1 MYSHQP
7 ESTPNNK
14 SLIFSVKQKSK
25 YSETKKDSR
34 PTEWTG
40 VFIYKRRL
48 PTLPLLRSTI
58 GVARLNFS
66 VRDGKRWIP
75 RAITTLISYQG
86 IIHGEQDSNLESR
99 GKQSAESLGLLVPLG
114 WDIATLTP
122 AAYPRRR
129 LRRPSGISNLGAGF
143 ALRCFQRLSNPHLG
157 TRRCS
162 WRNNRYARGMSNTVL
177 SY

>member
-1 MYSHQP
+1 MKLKRAIIKNIVQY
-7 ESTPNNK
+7 TNK
-14 SLIFSVKQKSK
+14 KRLPPK
-25 YSETKKDSR
+25 R
-34 PTEWTG
+34 N
-40 VFIYKRRL
+40 KRRL

>member
-1 MYSHQP
+1 MYSHKL

-25 YSETKKDSR
+25 NTQTKKDSR
-34 PTEWTG
+34 PREWTG
-40 VFIYKRRL
+40 VFNHKRRL

-86 IIHGEQDSNLESR
+86 IIHGEQDLDHKVTRQTIGGKSR
-99 GKQSAESLGLLVPLG
+99 AISTARLGYRYPHTCGLSTSSSA
-114 WDIATLTP
+114 T
-122 AAYPRRR
+122 
-129 LRRPSGISNLGAGF
+129 
-143 ALRCFQRLSNPHLG
+143 ALRDI
-157 TRRCS
+157 
-162 WRNNRYARGMSNTVL
+162 
-177 SY
+177 

>member
-1 MYSHQP
+1 MICNPRKPRKH
-7 ESTPNNK
+7 T
-14 SLIFSVKQKSK
+14 VKAD
-25 YSETKKDSR
+25 YTKKDSR

-40 VFIYKRRL
+40 VFNHKRRL

>member
-1 MYSHQP
+1 MPSIP
-7 ESTPNNK
+7 
-14 SLIFSVKQKSK
+14 
-25 YSETKKDSR
+25 KKDSR

>member
-1 MYSHQP
+1 MG
-7 ESTPNNK
+7 NK
-14 SLIFSVKQKSK
+14 
-25 YSETKKDSR
+25 
-34 PTEWTG
+34 
-40 VFIYKRRL
+40 YK
-48 PTLPLLRSTI
+48 TL
-58 GVARLNFS
+58 
-66 VRDGKRWIP
+66 K
-75 RAITTLISYQG
+75 
-86 IIHGEQDSNLESR
+86 SR

-122 AAYPRRR
+122 AAYRRRR